1 MMTKPLMTLTARLD
15 VNQVDDGID
24 WLFTDLDSAIG
35 SDRTRE
41 NPHWNRDIEFDANQ
55 DFRIAITASDKD
67 NTGLESIEVIDCC
80 LITRPQI
87 ICCGPGLRTRYAPPS
102 PFASV
107 DGKERGA
114 LVRIDP
120 SAFIPLATS
129 NDSPEKIRKIT
140 LLWDNHLAVGN
151 INGFWEI
158 SFYLTVLIK
167 RAQKEA
173 AQLRVFYFDPE
184 GEISNGSDPP

>member
-55 DFRIAITASDKD
+55 DFRIAITVSDKD

-129 NDSPEKIRKIT
+129 NDSPEKNTKNYIT
-140 LLWDNHLAVGN
+140 LGQSSGRRKYQRFLGDL
-151 INGFWEI
+151 F
-158 SFYLTVLIK
+158 L
-167 RAQKEA
+167 
-173 AQLRVFYFDPE
+173 
-184 GEISNGSDPP
+184 SNSSYQTSSKGSGTTSCILF